1 MKAKCLL
8 LVSVLAGFFSVS
20 CSKSGPTCV
29 VPLELTWYM
38 PYTDGEIL
46 DFVSDSGDTVS
57 LEAEPHSMLYEAA
70 YGSACDNFIY
80 SVSLKCPPLSC
91 NILLSVGGGDRS
103 SEGGPWSGQ
112 VSLCV
117 SLPEVGT
124 GCYGGVVQYDYNGRI
139 VGASIPDT
147 IVLSTDYGGTATLV
161 KCIGISEF
169 HYREH
174 TGAGI
179 VDKTYTLVRD

>member
-20 CSKSGPTCV
+20 CSKSGPTCF

-57 LEAEPHSMLYEAA
+57 LEAEPHSMLYEAD
-70 YGSACDNFIY
+70 YGSACDDFMY
-80 SVSLKCPPLSC
+80 SVGLKCPPSSY
-91 NILLSVGGGDRS
+91 NILLSVGGIDSR
-103 SEGGPWSGQ
+103 SEGGPWSGK

-117 SLPEVGT
+117 SLPEVGQ
-124 GCYGGVVQYDYNGRI
+124 GCFGRVIQYDYNGRI

-147 IVLSTDYGGTATLV
+147 IVLSAYYGTITLV

-169 HYREH
+169 HYRGN